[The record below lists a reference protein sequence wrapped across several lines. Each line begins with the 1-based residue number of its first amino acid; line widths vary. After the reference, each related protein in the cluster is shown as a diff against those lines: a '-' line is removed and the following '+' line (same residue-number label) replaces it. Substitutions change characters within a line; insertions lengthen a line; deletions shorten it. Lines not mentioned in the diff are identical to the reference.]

1 MSKEMF
7 NSYSVPTDFHYL
19 KFYINNPCLFYI
31 NSAKYTKQKGKKC
44 TYFLI
49 PNKYEVLEFY
59 IYPTRIP

>member
-1 MSKEMF
+1 MF
-7 NSYSVPTDFHYL
+7 NSYSVPTNFYYL

-31 NSAKYTKQKGKKC
+31 NSAKYTKQKGEKC

-49 PNKYEVLEFY
+49 LNKHEVLEFY